1 MTSFQSINVGGT
13 KVRIHANKDDKNYK
27 VPLPNNV

>member
-13 KVRIHANKDDKNYK
+13 KVRIQSNKDDKNYK
-27 VPLPNNV
+27 FPLPNNV